1 MYRPCSFIFPHP
13 AFKTSFSFLATHMCM
28 CMCMCMHMHMHML
41 YAWGVQLKTRKS
53 RKKNRIKSKN
63 KNNVELCSQCT
74 STLAAVTTGGNVRT
88 MSDQH
93 ESSPCPARAPHE
105 ARPALVVNGAPIYV
119 HERCPQ
125 ATPVV
130 QSSEFIRAYTWQ
142 TDQDSP
148 TSNSWRPKFAI
159 VSVVLASVIAFVL
172 YFFCHLR
179 WTHTPAIW
187 PLWPWPLTRAL
198 APQHPPC
205 QPRNTFSPRG
215 AALRR
220 SATLSPTAPTHYQP
234 TQA

>member
-105 ARPALVVNGAPIYV
+105 ARPALGC
-119 HERCPQ
+119 ERCADLRARAVP
-125 ATPVV
+125 ASYAR
-130 QSSEFIRAYTWQ
+130 SSKFRVHSSLHMA
-142 TDQDSP
+142 
-148 TSNSWRPKFAI
+148 NRP
-159 VSVVLASVIAFVL
+159 
-172 YFFCHLR
+172 R
-179 WTHTPAIW
+179 
-187 PLWPWPLTRAL
+187 
-198 APQHPPC
+198 
-205 QPRNTFSPRG
+205 
-215 AALRR
+215 
-220 SATLSPTAPTHYQP
+220 
-234 TQA
+234 